1 MIWLYI
7 LELIGMILTAW
18 IIFLLVKELRQSV
31 KESNEGKVSDK
42 YDLD

>member
-18 IIFLLVKELRQSV
+18 IIFLLVKELRKSI

-42 YDLD
+42 CDLD